1 MNMSVISAGLAW
13 AVPVK
18 PDQLGAALQAYKEIL
33 PSLMAL
39 RLCHRLG
46 KGEAVHITKLPPEI
60 LHHIESMMFD
70 RRDTGPRAESF
81 EHYEGRCQP
90 IDHLYDDRYLDMR
103 DEFLDQLCADCQ
115 EFGVEDCENDCYEKQ
130 TELANEYLVGDL
142 DFPLWRD
149 GECYR
154 STWENLVD
162 QKQPNGHFV
171 QYDEVRDV
179 PSPRHQTLAKPLPA
193 LPKLP
198 RSCRSL

>member
-39 RLCHRLG
+39 QLCHRFG

-70 RRDTGPRAESF
+70 RRYTGSWAEFF

-103 DEFLDQLCADCQ
+103 DEFIDHLCADCQ
-115 EFGVEDCENDCYEKQ
+115 EFGAEDCENDCYEKQ
-130 TELANEYLVGDL
+130 TELANEYLMEDL
-142 DFPLWRD
+142 DFGLGGD
-149 GECYR
+149 ADCYR
-154 STWENLVD
+154 SIWEDMID
-162 QKQPNGHFV
+162 QKQPEGRFV

-179 PSPRHQTLAKPLPA
+179 LYPRHQRW
-193 LPKLP
+193 
-198 RSCRSL
+198 RSHCQPYRSS